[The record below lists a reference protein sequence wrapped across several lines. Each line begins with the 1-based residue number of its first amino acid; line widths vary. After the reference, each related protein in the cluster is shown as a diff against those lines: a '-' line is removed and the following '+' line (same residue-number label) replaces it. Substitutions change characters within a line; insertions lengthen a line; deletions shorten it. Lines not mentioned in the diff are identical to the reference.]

1 MRVAGRVLL
10 RGKVQSEM
18 RRLNASKPCKACAWA
33 VGRAAWYSS
42 VPAQAAFRHAHAP
55 RTVLE
60 LRNRDDP
67 GRPNVSR
74 ARAGVGGTS
83 RHLAVQSGGCDLEE
97 RIAEQG
103 AKVRAMKEAVKQDHG
118 AYSKDAIKAEINI
131 LQALKAQLG
140 AAPAGAAETTTS
152 AGADSGGA
160 EELSGSDD
168 ESYRRQRWAD
178 LAKVEARGGTIFPH
192 SFGTTCSI
200 PEFLDK
206 YARLAAGEQA
216 AQSLGPVRIAGRIHG
231 VRRSSKAL
239 VFFDIKGDG
248 ARIQLMCDK
257 KHYQGDWEE
266 LDSLIKVLVS

>member
-1 MRVAGRVLL
+1 M
-10 RGKVQSEM
+10 
-18 RRLNASKPCKACAWA
+18 
-33 VGRAAWYSS
+33 
-42 VPAQAAFRHAHAP
+42 PAQVACRQAHAP
-55 RTVLE
+55 WTVLE

-67 GRPNVSR
+67 GRGNVSR

-83 RHLAVQSGGCDLEE
+83 RHLAVQSGGCELEE

-118 AYSKDAIKAEINI
+118 AYSKDAIKAEISI
-131 LQALKAQLG
+131 LQALKAQLVS
-140 AAPAGAAETTTS
+140 APAGAAETTTS

-160 EELSGSDD
+160 EELSCPDD

-231 VRRSSKAL
+231 VRRSGKGL

-248 ARIQLMCDK
+248 ARMQLMCDK
-257 KHYQGDWEE
+257 KHFQGDWEE